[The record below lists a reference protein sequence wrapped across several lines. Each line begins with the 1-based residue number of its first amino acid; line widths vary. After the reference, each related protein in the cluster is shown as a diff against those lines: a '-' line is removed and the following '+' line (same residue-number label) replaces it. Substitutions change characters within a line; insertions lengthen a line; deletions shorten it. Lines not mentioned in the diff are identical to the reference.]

1 MKKIYYAL
9 LLIPMLGSANT
20 PEAVY
25 SSDMTAWEKIN
36 AGAGNNWIDWSD
48 APDGLF
54 IAMTD
59 AEKTLFR
66 LRQRHCMQI

>member
-48 APDGLF
+48 APTVCSLP
-54 IAMTD
+54 
-59 AEKTLFR
+59 
-66 LRQRHCMQI
+66 